1 MLTLYMRPGC
11 GHCKKVLEAAN
22 ALGIVFDLRN
32 IENPEHA
39 HALVARGGVR
49 QVPYFIDE
57 ARGVELYESGEIVA
71 YLKAEYPDS
80 STDHVR

>member
-1 MLTLYMRPGC
+1 MLTLYMRPTC
-11 GHCKKVLEAAN
+11 GHCKKVLEEAN

-39 HALVARGGVR
+39 RALVARGGVR

-57 ARGVELYESGEIVA
+57 ARGVELYESAEIVA
-71 YLKAEYPDS
+71 YLKRECAGAPE
-80 STDHVR
+80 DHVR